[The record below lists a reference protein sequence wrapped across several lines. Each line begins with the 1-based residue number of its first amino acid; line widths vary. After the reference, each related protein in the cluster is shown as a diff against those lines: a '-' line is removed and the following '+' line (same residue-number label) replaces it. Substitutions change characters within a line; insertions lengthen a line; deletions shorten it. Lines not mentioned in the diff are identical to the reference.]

1 MLPPASDSVVRFTV
15 YSDVLCPWCY
25 NGAVR
30 LEKIKQEYGDRLE
43 ITWKSF
49 LLRPY
54 AEPKSF
60 EAFKQYTESWG
71 RPASQPDAGEFRV
84 WSTQEP
90 PPSHSVP
97 PNLAVKA
104 AAAQGALERY
114 HIPLMRAYFYENRN
128 ITNATALIEVAREQG
143 LDVERFI
150 AALRDETVGKAVAR
164 DHAEALELGVSGVPC
179 LVLDGVIPIPGAQ
192 DLAFYRHLVDKGL
205 RVEQE
210 QQGG

>member
-1 MLPPASDSVVRFTV
+1 MAPPAPDSTVRFTV

-30 LEKIKQEYGDRLE
+30 LRKLKQEYGDRLE

-54 AEPKSF
+54 PETKSF
-60 EAFKQYTESWG
+60 ESFKRYTQSWE
-71 RPASQPDAGEFRV
+71 RPASQADAGEFRV

-97 PNLAVKA
+97 PNVAVKA
-104 AAAQGALERY
+104 AAEQDAFERY

-143 LDVERFI
+143 LDVDRFI
-150 AALRDETVGKAVAR
+150 AALRNEAVGKAVAR
-164 DHAEALELGVSGVPC
+164 DHAEAVEVGVTGVPC
-179 LVLDGVIPIPGAQ
+179 LVLGGVVPIPGAQ

-205 RVEQE
+205 RADRQR
-210 QQGG
+210 